1 MINRAKISGTI
12 CVLMGIT
19 MLTGC
24 GLADKIPGNDT
35 AEEPA
40 AQVETAAD
48 VDGDTAADIGEEPEG
63 TPVISFESGGPG
75 FKSGNDAD
83 EPAEETSDVYDYET
97 VYAPIL
103 SEIKEVLTSGYDYE
117 KDYAYISTGLME
129 RCMYPED
136 DVLPEVIG
144 YTYMDINGDDIPELL
159 IGENDGYEYDDTQYV
174 SYIYSGFTII
184 DDEPVLFLEG
194 WARNRYHWMGDGY
207 FFNTGSGGAMNTIFG
222 QGHLPPG
229 GDSIEWDDFYF
240 SEEDMAIGGM
250 AFFHNN
256 TGSCDPGESERL
268 NMSEHKFLRILNSY
282 KCEPVSWTFFEGAS
296 GPSPV
301 LDGTALSDK
310 ELKTIEKKL
319 NHVGYYGF
327 LRSTYS
333 DPRYIDWSEV
343 FYVGAGF
350 EQGPAS
356 KDIVDAYLKA
366 AGYDELM
373 TDLTIVFGD
382 SVKWYVKAT
391 TGYDYSEMKK
401 PLDWV
406 YLKEY
411 DLYCYEHGDT
421 NQSQV
426 SVVSGVVN
434 GDEYTVTYKNER
446 GELYC
451 VTFVEEDD
459 MYRFISNLPESIAH
473 GGSDIDQSTLTD
485 GMLIPDSDSRYLTE
499 DDLKGFTAEELRI
512 ARNEIYARYGRK
524 FNDSKLQE
532 HFNSMD
538 WYFPTTEPGDFDENI
553 LNDYE
558 IKNLDLIAKY
568 EKKVQ

>member
-1 MINRAKISGTI
+1 
-12 CVLMGIT
+12 

-24 GLADKIPGNDT
+24 GLADKLPGNGSSEEQAVQTEDAAADTGTAEEAQETSVISSGNSGQGFRTGNDT
-35 AEEPA
+35 DDEDEEA
-40 AQVETAAD
+40 
-48 VDGDTAADIGEEPEG
+48 
-63 TPVISFESGGPG
+63 SG
-75 FKSGNDAD
+75 A
-83 EPAEETSDVYDYET
+83 YDYES
-97 VYAPIL
+97 VYTPIL
-103 SEIKEVLTSGYDYE
+103 SETEEVLTTGYDYE
-117 KDYAYISTGLME
+117 KDYNYISTGLME

-136 DVLPEVIG
+136 DILSEVIG

-174 SYIYSGFTII
+174 SYIYSGYTII
-184 DDEPVLFLEG
+184 DDKPVLFVEG

-207 FFNTGSGGAMNTIFG
+207 FFNTGSGGASNTIFG
-222 QGHLPPG
+222 QGHLAPG

-240 SEEDMAIGGM
+240 SEEDIAAGGLV
-250 AFFHNN
+250 FFRN
-256 TGSCDPGESERL
+256 TTGNCDPSESERQ
-268 NMSEHKFLRILNSY
+268 NMSEAKFLRLLNSY
-282 KCEPVSWTFFEGAS
+282 KCEPLSWTFFAGAS
-296 GPSPV
+296 SP
-301 LDGTALSDK
+301 LLTGTPVSDK
-310 ELKTIEKKL
+310 ELKTIEKNL
-319 NHVGYYGF
+319 NGVGYYGF

-333 DPRYIDWSEV
+333 DPTYIDWFEV

-350 EQGPAS
+350 DRGYPS
-356 KDIVDAYLKA
+356 KDVIDAYLKA
-366 AGYDELM
+366 AGYDEMM
-373 TDLTIVFGD
+373 TDLTTVSGD
-382 SVKWYVKAT
+382 SVKQYVKAT
-391 TGYDYSEMKK
+391 TGHDYSEMKN
-401 PLDWV
+401 PLNWI

-426 SVVSGVVN
+426 DVVSGVVN
-434 GDEYTVTYKNER
+434 GDEYTVTYINEAGDR
-446 GELYC
+446 YC
-451 VTFVEEDD
+451 VTFAENGDH
-459 MYRFISNLPESIAH
+459 YRFIANEPEWFVLDPTN
-473 GGSDIDQSTLTD
+473 GGDIDQSMITD

-538 WYFPTTEPGDFDENI
+538 WYFPMTEPGDFDESI

>member
-12 CVLMGIT
+12 GVLLGIT

-24 GLADKIPGNDT
+24 GLADKIPGNDIAEEQTVQEETSTDTDT
-35 AEEPA
+35 AEEA
-40 AQVETAAD
+40 EADADTVEET
-48 VDGDTAADIGEEPEG
+48 EG

-75 FKSGNDAD
+75 FKRGNDAD

-97 VYAPIL
+97 VYAPVL

-144 YTYMDINGDDIPELL
+144 YTYTDINGDDIPELL

-240 SEEDMAIGGM
+240 SDEDIANGGM
-250 AFFHNN
+250 AFFRN
-256 TGSCDPGESERL
+256 TTGNCDPGESERL

-282 KCEPVSWTFFEGAS
+282 KCEPVSWTFFPYDPE
-296 GPSPV
+296 
-301 LDGTALSDK
+301 
-310 ELKTIEKKL
+310 
-319 NHVGYYGF
+319 NVG
-327 LRSTYS
+327 
-333 DPRYIDWSEV
+333 
-343 FYVGAGF
+343 
-350 EQGPAS
+350 
-356 KDIVDAYLKA
+356 
-366 AGYDELM
+366 
-373 TDLTIVFGD
+373 
-382 SVKWYVKAT
+382 
-391 TGYDYSEMKK
+391 
-401 PLDWV
+401 
-406 YLKEY
+406 
-411 DLYCYEHGDT
+411 
-421 NQSQV
+421 
-426 SVVSGVVN
+426 
-434 GDEYTVTYKNER
+434 
-446 GELYC
+446 
-451 VTFVEEDD
+451 
-459 MYRFISNLPESIAH
+459 
-473 GGSDIDQSTLTD
+473 DIDQSMITD

-538 WYFPTTEPGDFDENI
+538 WYFPTTEPGDFDESI

>member
-1 MINRAKISGTI
+1 MINSAKISETI
-12 CVLMGIT
+12 CVVLGIS

-24 GLADKIPGNDT
+24 GLADKLPGNDP
-35 AEEPA
+35 AEEQA
-40 AQVETAAD
+40 VQEEAVAD
-48 VDGDTAADIGEEPEG
+48 TDTTEEEQG
-63 TPVISFESGGPG
+63 TPIMPVGNGGPG
-75 FKSGNDAD
+75 FKTGNDAD
-83 EPAEETSDVYDYET
+83 DPDDETSDVYDYESI
-97 VYAPIL
+97 YAPIL
-103 SEIKEVLTSGYDYE
+103 SETKEVLTSGYDYE
-117 KDYAYISTGLME
+117 KDYAYISTGMME

-136 DVLPEVIG
+136 DILPEVIG
-144 YTYMDINGDDIPELL
+144 YIYMDINGDDIPELL

-222 QGHLPPG
+222 QGHLPTG

-282 KCEPVSWTFFEGAS
+282 KCEPLSWTFFEGTS
-296 GPSPV
+296 SPA
-301 LDGTALSDK
+301 LTGTSLSDR
-310 ELKTIEKKL
+310 ELKAIEKKL
-319 NHVGYYGF
+319 NGIGYYGF

-333 DPRYIDWSEV
+333 DPTYIDWFEV

-350 EQGPAS
+350 EQGYPS
-356 KDIVDAYLKA
+356 KGVVDAYLKA

-373 TDLTIVFGD
+373 TDLTTVSGD
-382 SVKWYVKAT
+382 SVKQYVKST
-391 TGYDYSEMKK
+391 TGHDYSEMKY

-426 SVVSGVVN
+426 SVISGVVN
-434 GDEYTVTYKNER
+434 GDEYTVTYKNEAGDR
-446 GELYC
+446 YC
-451 VTFVEEDD
+451 VTFADNGD
-459 MYRFISNLPESIAH
+459 TYRFISNLPEKMMS
-473 GGSDIDQSTLTD
+473 GQSSGDIDQGMITV

-499 DDLKGFTAEELRI
+499 DDLKGFTSEELRI
-512 ARNEIYARYGRK
+512 ARNEIYARHGRK

-538 WYFPTTEPGDFDENI
+538 WYFPTTEAGDFDESI